1 MKRKFYEQVNYSYD
15 TMKERD
21 EHVEEMKQAGW
32 KAELYQDDEGDE
44 LSAEFKRHLDG
55 DVEIPYE

>member
-15 TMKERD
+15 TLSDRD

-32 KAELYQDDEGDE
+32 ESELYQNDEGDE
-44 LSAEFKRHLDG
+44 ISAEFKRHLDG
-55 DVEIPYE
+55 EYEIPHD